1 MPKICDG
8 YECFVGLTV
17 DDCAARQACDEA
29 VSNDNEKQY
38 QVHVRRSASW
48 DDKVCDAVS
57 AQSHLPSLEVKI
69 SRTRGAFCHRGTLS
83 PAVNARRTL

>member
-8 YECFVGLTV
+8 YERFVGLTV

-38 QVHVRRSASW
+38 QVHVRR
-48 DDKVCDAVS
+48 
-57 AQSHLPSLEVKI
+57 
-69 SRTRGAFCHRGTLS
+69 
-83 PAVNARRTL
+83 RR